1 MKKVV
6 LKLARVFVAAAMVIG
21 TATMLNAQ
29 PNPNNNGG
37 GGIGGLTDGGGV
49 GDGSTQVPLDPNMT
63 LLFAGVAILFFA
75 YKYKKGQLSI
85 LG

>member
-1 MKKVV
+1 MASTPSP
-6 LKLARVFVAAAMVIG
+6 LMMVA
-21 TATMLNAQ
+21 TTTLLNAQ
-29 PNPNNNGG
+29 PNPENNGS
-37 GGIGGLTDGGGV
+37 GIGGLTDGGGV

-63 LLFAGVAILFFA
+63 LLFAGTAILFFA